1 MCVCGVLCWYQ
12 ICSRSV
18 GSGKFASHLEKCMG
32 KGRNA
37 ARGARRKM
45 IDYSENGLSEQATM
59 GRQFSGGSSSNN
71 NSSNGHSVGRTH
83 TPPVTMPPPA
93 VPGGGSGGGGAQRYS
108 QPPGGSGSSGYYQQQ
123 QQQSPNPPPPVTVM
137 SPPMQYRHG
146 DNDSWMHQQQQ
157 QPQHGQLK
165 SAQSYPHNSS
175 YPPPVSTNLSHYP
188 LPHAPIDYSS
198 LPALPSPT
206 LPTSSM
212 SSAKRRLSP
221 PPVDGS
227 PTAKRA
233 AAAAAA
239 AARGRPLSAAAGS
252 SSSEWW
258 SESLPPLLP
267 HHVSTGGYP
276 HLLYASS
283 PGFPIHAAAP
293 SAPQVAALLAA
304 ICGCVVGGVDEGK
317 MCCNRR
323 EGCGSHR
330 EDERTD
336 VRRRVERGE
345 MEVRVKRIKA
355 KPSSAAK
362 GK

>member
-1 MCVCGVLCWYQ
+1 MEPDCIARARVAVCLRGVWQ

-37 ARGARRKM
+37 ARSARRKM
-45 IDYSENGLSEQATM
+45 IDYSENGLSEQAAV
-59 GRQFSGGSSSNN
+59 GRQFSGGSNN
-71 NSSNGHSVGRTH
+71 NTNGHSIGRTA
-83 TPPVTMPPPA
+83 TPPVSMPPPVA
-93 VPGGGSGGGGAQRYS
+93 PGGSGGGGGQRYS

-123 QQQSPNPPPPVTVM
+123 QPPNPPPPVNVM

-146 DNDSWMHQQQQ
+146 ETDSWIQQQQ
-157 QPQHGQLK
+157 QQQHGQLK
-165 SAQSYPHNSS
+165 GAQPYPHNPS
-175 YPPPVSTNLSHYP
+175 YPPPAVSTTSSHYP
-188 LPHAPIDYSS
+188 PLPHPPIDYSS
-198 LPALPSPT
+198 LPALPSPI
-206 LPTSSM
+206 LPSSSS

-221 PPVDGS
+221 PPMDVS

-233 AAAAAA
+233 AS
-239 AARGRPLSAAAGS
+239 RGRPSSAASA

-258 SESLPPLLP
+258 SEPLPPLLP

-276 HLLYASS
+276 HLLYVSS
-283 PGFPIHAAAP
+283 PGFPLHAAAP
-293 SAPQVAALLAA
+293 SAAQVAALLST

-330 EDERTD
+330 DEERAD
-336 VRRRVERGE
+336 VRRRLERGD
-345 MEVRVKRIKA
+345 MEVRVKRIKP
-355 KPSSAAK
+355 KPSK
-362 GK
+362 DTGKSK

>member
-1 MCVCGVLCWYQ
+1 MCQ

-45 IDYSENGLSEQATM
+45 IDYSENGLSEQAAIS
-59 GRQFSGGSSSNN
+59 RQFSGGSGN
-71 NSSNGHSVGRTH
+71 NGHSIGRTA
-83 TPPVTMPPPA
+83 TPPVSMAPPA
-93 VPGGGSGGGGAQRYS
+93 VAGGSGGGGQRYS
-108 QPPGGSGSSGYYQQQ
+108 QPPGGSGSSGFYQQQ
-123 QQQSPNPPPPVTVM
+123 QPPNPPPPVNVM

-146 DNDSWMHQQQQ
+146 DSDSWMQQQQ
-157 QPQHGQLK
+157 QQQQHGQIK
-165 SAQSYPHNSS
+165 QPYPHNTS
-175 YPPPVSTNLSHYP
+175 YPPPPVSTSSPHYP
-188 LPHAPIDYSS
+188 LSHPPIDYSS
-198 LPALPSPT
+198 LPALPSPI
-206 LPTSSM
+206 LPT

-221 PPVDGS
+221 PPVDAS
-227 PTAKRA
+227 PTSKRA
-233 AAAAAA
+233 AAS
-239 AARGRPLSAAAGS
+239 RGRSSSTAGS
-252 SSSEWW
+252 SSDWW
-258 SESLPPLLP
+258 SETLPPLLP

-276 HLLYASS
+276 HLLFVSS
-283 PGFPIHAAAP
+283 PAFPLQATAP
-293 SAPQVAALLAA
+293 SPVQVAALLSA

-330 EDERTD
+330 EEERVE

-345 MEVRVKRIKA
+345 MEIRVKRVKPKA
-355 KPSSAAK
+355 ARDSGK